1 MKYITLK
8 TTMITIIFVLLLQV
22 TQQNKQIN
30 RKITESYSNIINFNN
45 KQLCIV
51 ELKLQNGAET

>member
-22 TQQNKQIN
+22 TQQNEQIN
-30 RKITESYSNIINFNN
+30 RKITEWYSKTINFNN

-51 ELKLQNGAET
+51 ELKLQNGTET

>member
-22 TQQNKQIN
+22 TQQNEKIN
-30 RKITESYSNIINFNN
+30 RKITEWYSKIINFNN
-45 KQLCIV
+45 KHLCTV
-51 ELKLQNGAET
+51 ELKLQNGTET

>member
-22 TQQNKQIN
+22 TQQNEQIN
-30 RKITESYSNIINFNN
+30 RKITERYSKIINFNN
-45 KQLCIV
+45 KQLCTV
-51 ELKLQNGAET
+51 ELKLQDGTET